1 MTTAVP
7 NLPAERRASRR
18 QPTIGTV
25 CRITFPADLDG
36 AEGLVWNISAG
47 GVSMLFNRSV
57 DRGLAIKGVLAT
69 STDNFAMPL
78 SALVRH
84 VVHLQNGDYLIGCQF
99 ERPILAEQME
109 HFIPVV

>member
-1 MTTAVP
+1 MTS
-7 NLPAERRASRR
+7 PAEL
-18 QPTIGTV
+18 V
-25 CRITFPADLDG
+25 G
-36 AEGLVWNISAG
+36 AEGLVWNISTG

-57 DRGLAIKGVLAT
+57 DRGLAVKAVLAT
-69 STDNFAMPL
+69 STDNFAMPTTL
-78 SALVRH
+78 LVRH